1 MDNAEAQIAELQ
13 QQVTLLRKEL
23 AQSEAR
29 LLTCLVKANAE
40 ILACQTE
47 FAMFRGKNAKELA
60 SAAADRRKRH
70 DIVVEEMNELWKNS
84 RLIEHKVVEIQQ
96 FLWPVVENIFPNLLA
111 KCTALSKRFKEPGL
125 YSEPK
130 PPK

>member
-1 MDNAEAQIAELQ
+1 MDNAQAQIEELQ
-13 QQVTLLRKEL
+13 QQVTLLRKQL
-23 AQSEAR
+23 AQSDAR
-29 LLTCLVKANAE
+29 MLTCLAKANAN

-47 FAMFRGKNAKELA
+47 FAMFKDAIKKDTTKTN
-60 SAAADRRKRH
+60 ADRAAL
-70 DIVVEEMNELWKNS
+70 DAVVKEEFNALWKNS
-84 RLIEHKVVEIQQ
+84 RLIEHKIVEIHQ

-130 PPK
+130 RR